1 MSAKPRKRANPLY
14 TLAATI
20 VSAIASIATSATKA
34 VAVPLG
40 CVAAILLVFTLMLWY
55 ETRRGGGGSNNS
67 GTGQPRKLL
76 DLHPDRLAATLDA
89 GQRDYLEL
97 ALRGAATDVASV
109 VQMPSTKVRANL
121 FALKPG
127 GNKLCMVKDLWHN
140 MNDPKEHTIEV
151 EIGRGSTGLAW
162 DSRDLNKAVWKE
174 GWGDSDLRNE
184 KELRKVNPEL
194 RWILSVPIF
203 GSEGPETKLV
213 LNVDGLSRTPSD
225 AALSKALTHLPRFGQ
240 GISRRLGL

>member
-1 MSAKPRKRANPLY
+1 MSGKRKRRVNPLY

-20 VSAIASIATSATKA
+20 VSAIASIASSASKA

-55 ETRRGGGGSNNS
+55 ETRRGRDGD
-67 GTGQPRKLL
+67 QKRRKPPDL
-76 DLHPDRLAATLDA
+76 DPDRLAASLDTD
-89 GQRDYLEL
+89 QLEYMDI

-109 VQMPSTKVRANL
+109 VRMSPTNVRTNL
-121 FALKPG
+121 FALSPG
-127 GNKLCMVKDLWHN
+127 TNKLRMVKDLWHN
-140 MNDPKEHTIEV
+140 MNDPKERTIEV

-162 DSRDLNKAVWKE
+162 NSRDLNKAVWKD
-174 GWGDSDLRNE
+174 GWGKSDLRSAT
-184 KELRKVNPEL
+184 ELRKVNSEL

-203 GSEGPETKLV
+203 GSKGPETTLV

-225 AALSKALTHLPRFGQ
+225 AALSEALTHLPRFGQ
-240 GISRRLGL
+240 GISRKLGL